1 MKNQK
6 IVHNFHSLFQILH
19 TSLIYDFNVFFT
31 HPHLCTSTCLESDF
45 KNHGFD
51 AYM

>member
-1 MKNQK
+1 MYEKPKNCAS
-6 IVHNFHSLFQILH
+6 FSF
-19 TSLIYDFNVFFT
+19 LISNTAYKFNLFNVFFT